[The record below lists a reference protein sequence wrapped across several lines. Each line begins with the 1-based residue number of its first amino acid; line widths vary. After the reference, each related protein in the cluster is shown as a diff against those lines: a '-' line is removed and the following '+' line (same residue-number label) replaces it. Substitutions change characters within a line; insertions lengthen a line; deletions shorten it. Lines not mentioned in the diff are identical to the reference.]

1 MNAVRSVPIVLAL
14 LFPVTSSVAGTTWYV
29 DASVEEPGDGTSWET
44 ALKTIQEGIDA
55 ASDGDTVTVAPG
67 AYLEN
72 INFAGKNIT
81 LRSTDPPDPDIV
93 GATIVDGNQAGSV
106 VTFDATETETCI
118 LSGFTIRNGKS
129 DYGGGI
135 SVAEWSWRGSTHA
148 TVESNIITGNSADRE
163 GGGLFRCDGVIQGN
177 VITENSAASG
187 GGLSRCD
194 GLIRKNVI
202 KNNSAT
208 SEGAGL
214 ALCSG
219 VIEGNNISYNKAL
232 SSAYGRTYGGG
243 LARCQALIQ
252 DNTIAH
258 NEASEGGGLC
268 RCAHT
273 IRNNVITGNNAA
285 WQGGAGL
292 AHCDGL
298 IQSNIITNDGS
309 YGGGLCDCDGRIEN
323 NRIGPNGLA
332 GLLECDGIVQGNFIF
347 GSFPGKLDGGGL
359 AYCDG
364 IIQNNLIADN
374 KPGMRSC
381 DAAIRN
387 NTIVANW
394 GWSPSS
400 PGGLVMCTGTISN
413 CIIWANDGADG
424 RQLDD
429 CNEPTY
435 SCIQN
440 WTGGGQGNIAQDP
453 RFVDPDGPDNDPTT
467 YEDNDYRLMPD
478 SPCIDAGYNAF
489 DLTARDISGMRRII
503 YGGKSPTVDMGAY
516 EYYINEVHPGPGTGE
531 ATLSWSSVRG
541 SMYVILYSEDL
552 STWVLADGGLASW
565 GDKTTSWT
573 DDGSKT
579 GAPPS
584 LAPRRFYRILEN
596 PE

>member
-1 MNAVRSVPIVLAL
+1 MFARTVLTGIVFLLLLSKPAL
-14 LFPVTSSVAGTTWYV
+14 GTATDWYV
-29 DASVEEPGDGTSWET
+29 DGSVASSGGGQTWGAAFKS
-44 ALKTIQEGIDA
+44 IQEGIEA
-55 ASDGDTVTVAPG
+55 ASDGDSVTVAPG

-163 GGGLFRCDGVIQGN
+163 GGGLFRCDGVIEGN

-187 GGLSRCD
+187 GGLFRCD
-194 GLIRKNVI
+194 GVIRNNVI
-202 KNNSAT
+202 KDNSAT
-208 SEGAGL
+208 SGVGGGF

-219 VIEGNNISYNKAL
+219 VIEGNLITKNS
-232 SSAYGRTYGGG
+232 GGG
-243 LARCQALIQ
+243 LARCPALIQ

-258 NEASEGGGLC
+258 NHAADGGGLYGC
-268 RCAHT
+268 DHT
-273 IRNNVITGNNAA
+273 IRNNVITGNSAPLH
-285 WQGGAGL
+285 GGGL
-292 AHCDGL
+292 ADCGGL
-298 IQSNIITNDGS
+298 IQNNIITDNHGF
-309 YGGGLCDCDGRIEN
+309 YGGGLYDCDGRIEN
-323 NRIGPNGLA
+323 NTIAGNYAGGLW
-332 GLLECDGIVQGNFIF
+332 ECDGMVQGNVILAN
-347 GSFPGKLDGGGL
+347 GSDKSGGGGL
-359 AYCDG
+359 IYCDG
-364 IIQNNLIADN
+364 IIQNNLIAGN
-374 KPGMRSC
+374 MPGMGFC
-381 DAAIRN
+381 AAVIRN
-387 NTIVANW
+387 NTIVANR
-394 GWSPSS
+394 
-400 PGGLVMCTGTISN
+400 GGYSRWALDTCTGTISN
-413 CIIWANDGADG
+413 CIIWANAGPDG
-424 RQLDD
+424 RQIDD
-429 CNEPTY
+429 WNEPTY

-440 WTGGGQGNIAQDP
+440 WTAGGEGNIAQDP
-453 RFVDPDGPDNDPTT
+453 RFVDPDGADDDPET

-489 DLTARDISGMRRII
+489 DLAASDISGMRRII
-503 YGGKSPTVDMGAY
+503 YGGKSLTVDMGAY

-531 ATLSWSSVRG
+531 ATMSWSSVQG
-541 SMYVILYSEDL
+541 SIYVILYSEDL
-552 STWVLADGGLASW
+552 STWILAEGALSSS

-579 GAPPS
+579 GIPPS

-596 PE
+596 R